1 MTNVVVA
8 GATGLAGS
16 AIVKAYQAAGAE
28 VIPVSR
34 KVVDLLDRDATFE
47 FIKFA
52 KPSLIVD
59 AAAKV
64 GGIGANNSFPV
75 EFLADNLR
83 IQSNLMEAAHAANVE
98 KFIFLGS
105 SCIYPRDCAQ
115 PIKEEYLLTGPLE
128 ETNSAY
134 AVAKIAGIELIKSFR
149 KEYGRQWISL
159 MPTNLYGPRDNFELQ
174 GSHVLPAF
182 IRRFVEAAE
191 KGVAVETL
199 WGTGSPKR
207 EFLHVDDLATAV
219 IHLGNNYNAAEHLN
233 IGTGE
238 DLTIKELAEL
248 VAELAGFK
256 GELAWDSSKPDGTPR
271 KVLDVSKAKA
281 LGWSP
286 KISLRDGIASTVD
299 WYRNATANGEARR

>member
-1 MTNVVVA
+1 MTIVVA
-8 GATGLAGS
+8 GGTGLAGS
-16 AIVKAYQAAGAE
+16 AIVRAYQAAGEE

-34 KVVDLLDRDATFE
+34 KVVDLLDRDATFN
-47 FIKFA
+47 FIKDV

-75 EFLADNLR
+75 EFLSDNVR
-83 IQSNLMEAAHAANVE
+83 IQSNLMEAAHAADVE
-98 KFIFLGS
+98 SFIFLGS

-149 KEYGRQWISL
+149 KEYGRTWISL
-159 MPTNLYGPRDNFELQ
+159 MPTNLYGINDNFELQ

-182 IRRFVEAAE
+182 IRRFVEATE
-191 KGVAVETL
+191 KNAPVETL

-207 EFLHVDDLATAV
+207 EFLHVDDLAAAV
-219 IHLGNNYNAAEHLN
+219 VHLGKNYNSSEHLN

-281 LGWSP
+281 LGWAP
-286 KISLRDGIASTVD
+286 QISLRDGIASTIA
-299 WYRNATANGEARR
+299 WYRDATAKGEVRR